1 MGGAIEVLHTRA
13 LGELKG
19 LEGVE
24 SLGDGLSL
32 SDNSR
37 LKSLAGLAGLKKVR
51 LDRSSAIN
59 KPLLPVS
66 CLHQEASTPFSTC
79 AAPPPKNHLRRSPAR
94 SGSTPT
100 PG

>member
-37 LKSLAGLAGLKKVR
+37 LKSLAGLAGLKKVS
-51 LDRSSAIN
+51 LDRSSTIY
-59 KPLLPVS
+59 KPLLPVIYR
-66 CLHQEASTPFSTC
+66 HREASTLPATGRRL
-79 AAPPPKNHLRRSPAR
+79 PKNHLRRSPAR